1 MERGERRPVTV
12 SLGPSR
18 GRRESKR
25 PRTAC
30 RSSSGRSRRLT
41 EQRWVQAPLLHG
53 APATPQL
60 VVEDDRPPGLGERPE
75 RQQVVVGN
83 SRAAAVRL
91 VGWFRAMPRVRPL
104 TRGAPGAAAFQNPRP
119 PPASTA
125 GARPGSPAPPT
136 PPPAATL
143 APAEA
148 DVALGPTRW
157 PRRLRPSAG
166 PSGRQAGSGGGTG
179 PGLPPR
185 QGTSTRERER
195 ARAGLLPRSSPRRG
209 GVKGGG
215 GMWRLGGGFKGGS

>member
-1 MERGERRPVTV
+1 MERGERRPLTV

-83 SRAAAVRL
+83 SRAAAGKVSWLVSRNVARPAAHPWSTRSDGFSKPASSTRQYSGCPPRL
-91 VGWFRAMPRVRPL
+91 AGPAHAPSRRNARAGGGGRRPRPDPVA
-104 TRGAPGAAAFQNPRP
+104 TEAAAVRGAIRP
-119 PPASTA
+119 P
-125 GARPGSPAPPT
+125 GRQRGWHRPGPAP
-136 PPPAATL
+136 
-143 APAEA
+143 
-148 DVALGPTRW
+148 
-157 PRRLRPSAG
+157 
-166 PSGRQAGSGGGTG
+166 QAGDLDTG
-179 PGLPPR
+179 
-185 QGTSTRERER
+185 ER